1 MRENKIFN
9 KNDVICIIPAR
20 GGSKGLKNKNLR
32 KVFNKKLIQ
41 YPIEYA
47 VKSKLVGKII
57 VSTDSKEI
65 AKVAIKS
72 GATVPFIRPEKISG
86 DLSTTEET
94 LKHALLTYEKI
105 IKKKFKI
112 CIFLTCTDIFREK
125 KWIKQGLNL
134 LKNNKKLQSV
144 FVGSKTH
151 KNFWEQNKLKK
162 QKKWKRLKKRMKYY
176 SSRQIRQFIVR
187 EDTGLFCAS
196 RADLWRKGKRI
207 GDNVEIIFNNNNFSA
222 IDIHDVNDLKLANAA
237 KKIEYET
244 K

>member
-1 MRENKIFN
+1 MNYIA
-9 KNDVICIIPAR
+9 IIPAR
-20 GGSKGLKNKNLR
+20 KGSKEIPNKN
-32 KVFNKKLIQ
+32 I
-41 YPIEYA
+41 
-47 VKSKLVGKII
+47 KII
-57 VSTDSKEI
+57 GGKPLIAWTIEQALSSKKISRVVVSTDSKEI

-105 IKKKFKI
+105 INKKFKI